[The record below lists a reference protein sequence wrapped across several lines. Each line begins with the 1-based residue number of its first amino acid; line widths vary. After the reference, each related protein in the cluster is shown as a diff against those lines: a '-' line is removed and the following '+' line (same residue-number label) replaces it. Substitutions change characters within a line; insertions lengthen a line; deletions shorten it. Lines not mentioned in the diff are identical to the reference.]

1 MQRKTVFSGLQPTG
15 ELHLGNY
22 LGALRNMV
30 RLQDEHDA
38 IYCVV
43 DLHALTVPRDSSRLR
58 RERLATAKTLLA
70 VGIDPHRSLLY
81 YQSQVPHHAELTWI
95 LGTITQLGVLNRMTQ
110 FKEKADR
117 SGANLGL
124 YAYPVLMAAD
134 ILVHHAHL
142 VPVGEDQV
150 QHLEVTRDLAE
161 RFNSRFGEEFPIPEP
176 IIPEVGARIMSLK
189 DPGSKM
195 AKSDPDPDGWILVTE
210 APDSIRRK
218 LKAAVTDSGH
228 EVLYDPEAKPG
239 ISNLLEILSLFA
251 ERPIEE
257 LEKEYRESPYTAFK
271 EVVAEAV
278 IAGLAPIR
286 KAYRELDDEEMARL
300 MQKGAL
306 DARTQAERFMVSVRK
321 RVGLN
326 AS

>member
-58 RERLATAKTLLA
+58 RDRLATAKTLLA

-117 SGANLGL
+117 TGANLGL

-176 IIPEVGARIMSLK
+176 IIPEVGARVMSLT
-189 DPGSKM
+189 DPASKM

-210 APDSIRRK
+210 DPDSIRRK

-228 EVLYDPEAKPG
+228 EVLYDPEGKPG

-251 ERPIEE
+251 ERSIEE

-278 IAGLAPIR
+278 IAGLGPIR
-286 KAYRELDDEEMARL
+286 KAYRELDDEEVARL

-306 DARTQAERFMVSVRK
+306 DARTQAERFMVSVRR